1 MDSLFSGVKSS
12 GGASSGAGRS
22 KTPSRSRGGSPS
34 GGASSGAGRSKT
46 PKRVRIRTRGSR
58 GKGSSGGSAVPA
70 STVAASTAE
79 PVDYDK
85 LASMVAAKLQ
95 SSSAK
100 SSGGGTAES
109 KTSAPSSKGGRFA
122 AAAESKTSAPS
133 SKGGRFAAAAESK
146 TSAPSSKGCRFAA
159 AAKPKSLLKGA
170 FSGTPFASKTEEEL
184 RQILKQFGVGK
195 KTMELLLNSSN
206 GKMNCKTKFF
216 LLAVVQRLLREGKR
230 DDVIAAVVAVFC
242 FDGQYKDALTSNR
255 NLDKS
260 VSDVLEALYGGKG
273 LLENCRDEFEKAE
286 LSRDKLK
293 TAAARP
299 NINTAD
305 ELITSYA
312 GMRD

>member
-100 SSGGGTAES
+100 SSGGGT
-109 KTSAPSSKGGRFA
+109 
-122 AAAESKTSAPS
+122 AESKTSAPS